1 MTTSNSRY
9 DRPLDRVVVRSYR
22 TRVGTNPYGGAEY
35 DDVTERVWA
44 RRLDW
49 SASDQLRIG
58 ATGAFTLADT
68 RWIVRRE
75 SPAWAVDDEIL
86 DGDTRYIVKGLS
98 EVRGR
103 QRDLLE
109 VLARSTG

>member
-1 MTTSNSRY
+1 MTTNSRY
-9 DRPLDRVVVRSYR
+9 DRPLDRVVTRSYR
-22 TRVGTNPYGGAEY
+22 TKTGTNPYGGAEY
-35 DDVTERVWA
+35 DDVTTTVWA

-58 ATGAFTLADT
+58 VSGSFELSDT

-75 SPAWAVDDEIL
+75 SPPWAVDDEIL
-86 DGDTRYIVKGLS
+86 DGDTRYVVKGFA

-103 QRDLLE
+103 QRDLIEL
-109 VLARSTG
+109 LARSS